1 MLKQKKRQDA
11 LCPNKTR
18 SQLEVAEKQIPK
30 KLDSTNE
37 PKQLVKH
44 LLEVISALEDEM
56 RKQSPAEQEKE
67 LELIENLHLYIESL

>member
-11 LCPNKTR
+11 LSLSKTR
-18 SQLEVAEKQIPK
+18 SSVEVAEKQIPK

-44 LLEVISALEDEM
+44 LLEVISALKDEL
-56 RKQSPAEQEKE
+56 RK
-67 LELIENLHLYIESL
+67 